1 MADKASDAGTETVY
15 PAYNAQ
21 IHPAVA
27 EKLYALGATQSD
39 VAEAFGVSLKEI
51 SDWEREHVEFYGAG
65 ERGRSLATCE
75 VETAL
80 HKRATGYVESGE
92 RLMKVHGELVIA
104 THRRQLPPN
113 VAAIRFLLTKEKTA
127 RDLSGDH
134 IRDSLK
140 RLKPK
145 TVFDIAAENEKK
157 RKNGIREDE

>member
-27 EKLYALGATQSD
+27 EKLYTLGATQND
-39 VAEAFGVSLKEI
+39 VAEAFGASLKEI
-51 SDWEREHVEFYGAG
+51 SDWERDHVEFYGAC
-65 ERGRSLATCE
+65 ERGRSLATCD

-113 VAAIRFLLTKEKTA
+113 VAAIRVLLTKGKGP

-134 IRDSLK
+134 IRDTLNC
-140 RLKPK
+140 LKPK
-145 TVFDIAAENEKK
+145 TIFDIAAENETK
-157 RKNGIREDE
+157 RKSGIREDE